1 MLVEVAAVNAPLVK
15 LIVILVAKG
24 CARFVKAAT
33 PPTAVMLVVPIKVP
47 APALRVAVTTSVS
60 LLRTLL
66 YVSSMKI
73 TGCCA
78 KATPATAVAEGCVAM
93 TSLLAAAGLTVLAV
107 PVLEPIRAW
116 VTSKPL
122 PSECPRTCW
131 SGSGSRCRCSER
143 Y

>member
-15 LIVILVAKG
+15 LMVILVARG

-33 PPTAVMLVVPIKVP
+33 PPTAVMLVVPIKIP

-66 YVSSMKI
+66 NWSSMKT
-73 TGCCA
+73 TGCCT
-78 KATPATAVAEGCVAM
+78 KAMPAVAVAEGCVAM
-93 TSLLAAAGLTVLAV
+93 TSLLAAAGLTVVAV

-116 VTSKPL
+116 VTS
-122 PSECPRTCW
+122 EAATV
-131 SGSGSRCRCSER
+131 
-143 Y
+143 